1 MIKHW
6 INGREVESKET
17 FTNYN
22 PATMEAIGE
31 VASGG
36 ADEVNQA
43 VAAAKE
49 AFPKWAGL
57 PAKERA
63 RLMRKLGEL
72 IDQNVP
78 KLAEL
83 ETLDTG
89 LPIHQT
95 KNVLIPRASHNFD
108 FFAEVCTRMNGH
120 TYPVDDQML
129 NYTLHQPVGVCGLVS
144 PWNVPFMTAT
154 WKTAPCLAL
163 GNTAVL
169 KMSELS
175 PLTANELGR
184 LALEAGIPNGVL
196 NVIQGY
202 GHIAGDALVKHPDV
216 RAISFTGGTAT
227 GKKIMANAGLKK
239 YSMEL
244 GGKSPVLI
252 FDDADLDRAL
262 DAALFTIFSLNG
274 ERCTAGSRVFI
285 QESVYAKFVDEFAA
299 RAKRLIVGDPQD
311 PKTQVGSMITQAHYD
326 KVTGYIKIGMEE
338 GATLVAG
345 GLERPAGLPAHL
357 SKGQF
362 IQPTVFA
369 DVNNKMRIA
378 QEEIFGPVVCLI
390 PFKDEAEALRLAND
404 TEYGLASYIW
414 TQDIGKAHRLAA
426 GIEAG
431 MVFINSQNV
440 RDLRQPFGGVKGSGT
455 GREGGEYS
463 FEVFTEVKNV
473 CISMGSHYI
482 PRWGV

>member
-6 INGREVESKET
+6 INGREVESKDT
-17 FTNYN
+17 FINYN
-22 PATMEAIGE
+22 PATGDAICE

-36 ADEVNQA
+36 AEEVAQA

-49 AFPKWAGL
+49 AFPKWANT

-72 IDQNVP
+72 IEQNVP

-108 FFAEVCTRMNGH
+108 FFAEVCTRMDGH

-129 NYTLHQPVGVCGLVS
+129 NYTLYQPVGVCGLVS

-184 LALEAGIPNGVL
+184 LAVEAGIPNGVL

-202 GHIAGDALVKHPDV
+202 GATAGDALVRHPDV

-227 GKKIMANAGLKK
+227 GKKIMQTAGLKK

-252 FDDADLDRAL
+252 FEDADLERAL

-274 ERCTAGSRVFI
+274 ERCTAGSRIFI
-285 QESVYAKFVDEFAA
+285 QESVYPQFVAEFAA
-299 RAKRLIVGDPQD
+299 RAKRLIVGDPTD
-311 PKTQVGSMITQAHYD
+311 PKTQVGSMITKQHYD
-326 KVTGYIKIGMEE
+326 KVTGYIRIGIEE
-338 GATLVAG
+338 GARLVAG
-345 GLERPAGLPAHL
+345 GLERPANLPAHL
-357 SKGQF
+357 AKGQF

-390 PFKDEAEALRLAND
+390 PFKDEAEALQLAND

-414 TQDIGKAHRLAA
+414 TQDIGKPIAWPVASRPAWYSSTARTYATCASRSAA
-426 GIEAG
+426 
-431 MVFINSQNV
+431 
-440 RDLRQPFGGVKGSGT
+440 
-455 GREGGEYS
+455 
-463 FEVFTEVKNV
+463 
-473 CISMGSHYI
+473 
-482 PRWGV
+482 